1 MADNLELHEGEVV
14 ESEVKGDYWEKTLCM
29 YSQKSG
35 KYWFTNQRILFR
47 GGFTASLDLPYEE
60 IDDVRT
66 CSVGPFIPFMP
77 TGVKVTMKNG
87 KSYKLSQENC
97 GIYSVKAV
105 ITGKFPAIDEKW

>member
-29 YSQKSG
+29 YR
-35 KYWFTNQRILFR
+35 FTNQRILFR

-87 KSYKLSQENC
+87 KSYKLSVLGRKKIAEYIQ
-97 GIYSVKAV
+97 SKLS
-105 ITGKFPAIDEKW
+105 

>member
-77 TGVKVTMKNG
+77 TGGKVTMKNG
-87 KSYKLSQENC
+87 KSYKLSVLGRKKIAEYIQ
-97 GIYSVKAV
+97 SKLS
-105 ITGKFPAIDEKW
+105 

>member
-29 YSQKSG
+29 
-35 KYWFTNQRILFR
+35 YWFTNQRILFR

-87 KSYKLSQENC
+87 KSYKLSVLGRKKIAEYIQ
-97 GIYSVKAV
+97 SKLS
-105 ITGKFPAIDEKW
+105 